1 MKERGKKTMKIT
13 QKARKGMASLEAV
26 LVVGISLPM
35 AAWVLRFLSKLME
48 SLFYM
53 IGTVVGSAYL

>member
-1 MKERGKKTMKIT
+1 MKIK
-13 QKARKGMASLEAV
+13 QKVRKGMASLEAV

-35 AAWVLRFLSKLME
+35 AAWMLRFLCKLME
-48 SLFYM
+48 TLFYM